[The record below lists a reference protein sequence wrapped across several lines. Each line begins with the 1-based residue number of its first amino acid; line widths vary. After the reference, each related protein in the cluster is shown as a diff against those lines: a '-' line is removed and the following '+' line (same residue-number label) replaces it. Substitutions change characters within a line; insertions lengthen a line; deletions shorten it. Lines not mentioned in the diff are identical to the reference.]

1 MTVNGHLNMI
11 INKNSASEP
20 GYVIIVQ
27 NVNPVGIHWAVSFV
41 SRVEWLRLKRGAD
54 LRTDWHRAEL
64 PYRYVPSA
72 EFVHNLKVITWF
84 SA

>member
-20 GYVIIVQ
+20 GYVIIV

-41 SRVEWLRLKRGAD
+41 SRV
-54 LRTDWHRAEL
+54 
-64 PYRYVPSA
+64 
-72 EFVHNLKVITWF
+72 
-84 SA
+84 